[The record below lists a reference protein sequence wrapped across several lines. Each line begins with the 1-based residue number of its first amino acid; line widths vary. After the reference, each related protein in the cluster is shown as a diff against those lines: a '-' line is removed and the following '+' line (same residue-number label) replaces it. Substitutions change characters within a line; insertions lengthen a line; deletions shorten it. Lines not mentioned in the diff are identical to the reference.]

1 VSSRRRNPGVLELAA
16 VTSFVED
23 HPITTLV
30 MLGAVVW
37 WVRRPKQAQ
46 QLAGQFGVGTL
57 PNPPTWASNLFGGVA
72 ARPPQPVVPG
82 R

>member
-1 VSSRRRNPGVLELAA
+1 MLELAA

-46 QLAGQFGVGTL
+46 QLAGQFGVSTL
-57 PNPPTWASNLFGGVA
+57 PNPPTWASNLFGGALRTAPSSVA
-72 ARPPQPVVPG
+72 G